1 MPFINFCGRKSKKSV
16 DITNIAAKDA
26 KPNDI
31 AIGTERTIIIAK
43 TKPKIIPGSK
53 LFFLNF
59 FIIV

>member
-1 MPFINFCGRKSKKSV
+1 SKKSV
-16 DITNIAAKDA
+16 DITRMPARDA
-26 KPNDI
+26 NPNDI

-53 LFFLNF
+53 LFFLNC